1 MPALDTDDP
10 SSLLAVLPGSTTSW
24 IDTIRVPTGVTY
36 YYAVAS
42 HDRVRNE
49 SAPSTVASA
58 AVKALLTLARV
69 TTSVTSMSVSV
80 GAADGRPALAAY
92 RLAGTVPVT
101 LDLLRAS
108 LPSPVRV
115 ARLVDERQDAGTYVV
130 GLRNYH
136 LPQGR
141 YLLKLQAG
149 TAAVEQSIDVQR

>member
-1 MPALDTDDP
+1 VPALDTSDP
-10 SSLLAVLPGSTTSW
+10 FALLAVLPGSTTSW
-24 IDTIRVPTGVTY
+24 IDTIRIPTGVTY

-42 HDRVRNE
+42 HDRARNE

-80 GAADGRPALAAY
+80 GAVDGRPALAAY

-108 LPSPVRV
+108 QPSPVRV

-130 GLRNYH
+130 GLRDYD
-136 LPQGR
+136 LPQGT
-141 YLLKLQAG
+141 YVLKLQAG
-149 TAAVEQSIDVQR
+149 TAAVEQSIDVRR